1 MSLMVTE
8 VYDALRAANVP
19 EDAAKKAAGAIAT
32 YEPRF
37 ATLERDTS
45 VLKWMLGTMG
55 PVLIAL
61 VAGLYIVLF
70 NLASRLAR

>member
-1 MSLMVTE
+1 MSLMTTE

-19 EDAAKKAAGAIAT
+19 DEAAKKAAEAVAT

-37 ATLERDTS
+37 ASLERDAA

-55 PVLIAL
+55 PLLIAL
-61 VAGLYIVLF
+61 VAGLYVVLF
-70 NLASRLAR
+70 NLAARLPR